1 MVSTSGR
8 LGLMDSSIDAGPG
21 IPGREEIIKRTTD
34 LVYKKII
41 NNAHRG
47 DLVETTLLKK
57 ALKTWKPVKWPQL
70 KPEIERQLE
79 P

>member
-8 LGLMDSSIDAGPG
+8 LGLMGSSIDAGPG